1 MEYISINESKIKIIC
16 EEKDLELYGVSAQSL
31 EYGEAS
37 SRSFLDSLLEKA
49 KSKLGFDT
57 AKHRILIQLF
67 PSNDGGCEIFVSKL
81 GLLKKLS
88 DASSFSNASSNSN
101 SITAK
106 ENDYHK
112 KAKEVQKKLFFF
124 EKLNFLLEACKR
136 FSLLEY
142 SKNSSAFYL
151 DGHGY
156 YLYFEVPESS
166 NSNESKELEEYGITS
181 LDEYSFLLE
190 YGEPQ
195 SIKENLPY
203 LKEYAKNICKEKAIE
218 KLSVI

>member
-1 MEYISINESKIKIIC
+1 MEYILINESKLKIIC
-16 EEKDLELYGVSAQSL
+16 EEKDLELYGVSADSL
-31 EYGEAS
+31 EYGDAS
-37 SRSFLDSLLEKA
+37 SRSFLDFLLGEA
-49 KSKLGFDT
+49 KSKLDFET

-67 PSNDGGCEIFVSKL
+67 PSKDGGCEIFISKL
-81 GLLKKLS
+81 GLLNKNEKS
-88 DASSFSNASSNSN
+88 TQENKFSKA
-101 SITAK
+101 AK
-106 ENDYHK
+106 EPT
-112 KAKEVQKKLFFF
+112 KKLFFF
-124 EKLNFLLEACKR
+124 EKLNFMLEACKR
-136 FSLLEY
+136 FSILQH

-156 YLYFEVPESS
+156 YLYFEV
-166 NSNESKELEEYGITS
+166 NEDNELEEYGIPS

-195 SIKENLPY
+195 NIKEKLPY